1 MTVVG
6 IAILLFLIGIITGA
20 GTMCL
25 VQARNMATKL
35 QIISRLWSHIT
46 DLRLMLKGTSNKTLE
61 EIENEI
67 DITENLCRPYAGA
80 DDEELF
86 NSRSDPDAR
95 EEK

>member
-1 MTVVG
+1 MTVG
-6 IAILLFLIGIITGA
+6 TAILVFLA
-20 GTMCL
+20 GMIAGSGVTCL
-25 VQARNMATKL
+25 IQVKNMATKL
-35 QIISRLWSHIT
+35 QIISRLWSHII

-67 DITENLCRPYAGA
+67 DITENLCRPYVGA

>member
-1 MTVVG
+1 MTVG
-6 IAILLFLIGIITGA
+6 TAILVFLA
-20 GTMCL
+20 GMIVGSGVTCL
-25 VQARNMATKL
+25 IQVKNMATKL

-46 DLRLMLKGTSNKTLE
+46 DLRLMLKGMSNKTLE

-86 NSRSDPDAR
+86 NSRSDPNAR

>member
-1 MTVVG
+1 MTVG
-6 IAILLFLIGIITGA
+6 TAILVFLA
-20 GTMCL
+20 GMIAGSGVTCL
-25 VQARNMATKL
+25 IQVKNMATKL

-67 DITENLCRPYAGA
+67 DITENLCRPYADA

-86 NSRSDPDAR
+86 NSRSDPDVR

>member
-1 MTVVG
+1 MTVG
-6 IAILLFLIGIITGA
+6 TAILVFLA
-20 GTMCL
+20 GMIAESGVTCL
-25 VQARNMATKL
+25 IQVKNMATKL

>member
-1 MTVVG
+1 MTVG
-6 IAILLFLIGIITGA
+6 ILLIAFFIGMIAGA

-46 DLRLMLKGTSNKTLE
+46 DLRLILNGTSSKTLE
-61 EIENEI
+61 EVENEI
-67 DITENLCRPYAGA
+67 DITENLCRPYADA

-86 NSRSDPDAR
+86 DKS
-95 EEK
+95 EE

>member
-1 MTVVG
+1 MTVG
-6 IAILLFLIGIITGA
+6 TAILVFLA
-20 GTMCL
+20 GMIAGSGVTCL
-25 VQARNMATKL
+25 IQVKNMATKL